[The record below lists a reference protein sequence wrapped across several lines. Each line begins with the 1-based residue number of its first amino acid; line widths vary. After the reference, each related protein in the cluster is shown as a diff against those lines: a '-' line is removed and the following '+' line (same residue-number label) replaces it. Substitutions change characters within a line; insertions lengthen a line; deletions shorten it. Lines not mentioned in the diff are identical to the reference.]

1 MNKDFS
7 YKESSAL
14 EKKYIFNSFQKINKS
29 ISDANKIL
37 KNLQKIKK
45 KTKIFKEG
53 DKSLLSDKTY
63 NKFLIINLFIKQRR
77 RFIKRKY
84 IKSRINSGYNL
95 SYKMAKIFFE
105 LFFMKNINL
114 YLQYMRN

>member
-29 ISDANKIL
+29 ISDANKML
-37 KNLQKIKK
+37 ENLQKIKK

-53 DKSLLSDKTY
+53 DKSLLSDKTD

-84 IKSRINSGYNL
+84 IQT
-95 SYKMAKIFFE
+95 E
-105 LFFMKNINL
+105 LIQDLIYPTKRSKFSLNYFS
-114 YLQYMRN
+114 